1 MKTRFLFAGAVL
13 MLVSACPLRAVWQP
27 GLLGGT
33 VGGNSINKTA
43 FPAETNS
50 YPNPHAGAT
59 TATPPWALFTTWI
72 YWGQIYLPATN
83 IWFAE
88 NIDDGIY
95 MRIWD
100 GATPTI
106 ILEDNNNHSTP
117 TAGSFTA
124 PVAGWYPVE
133 IRMWNG
139 VGGAGPYASSGWT
152 ATKGFGY
159 KLGGAKSTDGNDY
172 TFPDGTG
179 DILFRYDDG
188 GNDVLQI
195 TGTPAN
201 YGVVWPPYGVTNG
214 LAAGDS
220 FLCQAQA
227 GKIAIADGSRASCAG
242 YQLFTNETVLA
253 ASGTTNAFIYTHDLY
268 ARLVWQW
275 ETAYQMDFTAGA
287 GGSLSTTGGWYAA
300 GATVNVTATPGEHCT
315 FYKWIGNVPP
325 GQEQS
330 ATLSFTSA
338 EPVTATAVFARNFY
352 VSPTGNDALD
362 GRTPATARANLLSV
376 YEDAQDG
383 ETIYI
388 LEGDYAS
395 LTTTNHPVDTGADYL
410 AVVEKAVRIAG
421 AGPDKTI
428 LRCHSD
434 ARRSGGLWIA
444 NANAFVTGLT
454 IRDSNNPRSNTDNLA
469 YGAAFHLMA
478 GTVSNCVA
486 RNNDGTGNNGRQA
499 SVYLRGGLFTHS
511 AVTNNSGGNF
521 GKFAALVID
530 GGEAAHCTIARN
542 RAGDNVAAN
551 SVYLNSGVLRDS
563 VVACNSG
570 DNSYS
575 TGQNCAG
582 GVHLVNGTLERCVI
596 FGNTNNTPNTSQTS
610 VGGLLITGA
619 GVARNC
625 LITRNYTASGIGTAA
640 GGVILNHNNAR
651 LVHSTVADNAALT
664 GVGGVR
670 VVRGLLAGSVACGDR
685 QGDVVIEA
693 GGSAVHSRFGEAAP
707 DDPDGNIF
715 ASPLFEST
723 GGDAPAAAAAATAY
737 RIGRA
742 SPCNNAVP
750 DIYDTSDDLIG
761 FPRQDYEFRTM
772 GCYQVQPLAAG
783 EVEVALSVVGGL
795 DTFPPGEAITLAAS
809 VFGEATPT
817 NHTWMI
823 STNGTAVG
831 TCQTVDATFPLPAAC
846 RAYGIYT
853 VHLTVA
859 FSDAPDASAT
869 RTDCYAV
876 KPAVTYVS
884 TTGGNVWP
892 YATAATAA
900 GSVADALG
908 ALYATDAIQGT
919 VFIADG
925 NYTAVYP
932 QGDIRF
938 MKLDRNIR
946 VVGNESDPSRVR
958 FTYEAPAALGGGVLV
973 AHTLPPV
980 SRASRSP
987 EPPTPASTPSRK
999 SATPSTSRRAPSP
1012 TASSPA
1018 ATRPRR
1024 NAGRSP
1030 PSCSRAGSSPAAS
1043 SPTTSTRTTH
1053 PPTAAARPAS
1063 TSRAAGCAA
1072 PSWPA
1077 T

>member
-1 MKTRFLFAGAVL
+1 MNVRGETSGGISVTTPDVTLGNWYHLSFVYNGTTLQPYVNGAPDASGSIITVTDNGLGLAFGNNAAVNEATYKGCFDEFRLLDAVASAEWVRAEYDTVANPGFNRYSAVVVL
-13 MLVSACPLRAVWQP
+13 
-27 GLLGGT
+27 
-33 VGGNSINKTA
+33 GNS
-43 FPAETNS
+43 
-50 YPNPHAGAT
+50 
-59 TATPPWALFTTWI
+59 
-72 YWGQIYLPATN
+72 
-83 IWFAE
+83 
-88 NIDDGIY
+88 
-95 MRIWD
+95 
-100 GATPTI
+100 
-106 ILEDNNNHSTP
+106 
-117 TAGSFTA
+117 
-124 PVAGWYPVE
+124 
-133 IRMWNG
+133 
-139 VGGAGPYASSGWT
+139 
-152 ATKGFGY
+152 
-159 KLGGAKSTDGNDY
+159 
-172 TFPDGTG
+172 
-179 DILFRYDDG
+179 
-188 GNDVLQI
+188 LQI
-195 TGTPAN
+195 VGRPEN
-201 YGVVWPPYGVTNG
+201 YGVATPAYGLHENLVNAQTYTCSVTRVWTNATEDMRTFCTGWQRYGIDPDTFEAPPLESGSSNVMTYVHTDMERLEWLFARQYKNQF
-214 LAAGDS
+214 AAGS
-220 FLCQAQA
+220 
-227 GKIAIADGSRASCAG
+227 GGS
-242 YQLFTNETVLA
+242 V
-253 ASGTTNAFIYTHDLY
+253 TTN
-268 ARLVWQW
+268 
-275 ETAYQMDFTAGA
+275 
-287 GGSLSTTGGWYAA
+287 GGWYDE

-376 YEDAQDG
+376 YDDAQDG

-551 SVYLNSGVLRDS
+551 GVYLNSGVLRDS

-570 DNSYS
+570 DNSHS

-761 FPRQDYEFRTM
+761 FPRQDCEFRTM